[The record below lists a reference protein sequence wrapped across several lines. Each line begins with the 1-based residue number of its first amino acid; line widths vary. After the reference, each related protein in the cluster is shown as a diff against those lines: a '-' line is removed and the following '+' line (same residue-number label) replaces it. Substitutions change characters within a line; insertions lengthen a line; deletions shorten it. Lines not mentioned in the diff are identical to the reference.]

1 MMKSIRA
8 LLLCAAAAAILA
20 GCGGSSDDSELRRQ
34 LEEEEANDHREK
46 CARAAKHGWTAEM
59 KEGGCPQNAA
69 ASQSN

>member
-1 MMKSIRA
+1 MKTIRT
-8 LLLCAAAAAILA
+8 LLLCVVTASVLS
-20 GCGGSSDDSELRRQ
+20 GCGGNSTDSELRRQ

-59 KEGGCPQNAA
+59 KEWGCPQNAA

>member
-20 GCGGSSDDSELRRQ
+20 GCGGSSADSELRRQ
-34 LEEEEANDHREK
+34 LEEEANDHREK

-59 KEGGCPQNAA
+59 KEWGCPQNAA